1 MKKEELSLGQ
11 RIILDLKKRLYIY
24 VFVVFVIALVLGYYV
39 DFTKINIKAISLLA
53 VFIMLYP
60 MLTGMVIEKV
70 KSASKDYKLI
80 ISTLVFAYFIA
91 SGTAYLISRTI
102 LVGYP
107 NLALA
112 IVLVGAIPC
121 SNMLIGWSGIADAQ
135 VESALVIAVI
145 GLLLI
150 SVLSPLLITINGM
163 AFVSINIYELV
174 FVLLSYIIIPL
185 ILGYFTRYEI
195 IKRKGKKYFM
205 HVKMF
210 FPGISAIGI
219 LLIIFFS
226 VAKVA
231 RFVIATPEVF
241 LLVIVGLFSYYLI
254 QTTLSVV
261 TAKILGFEYERGFI
275 LVLGATASSQ
285 AISLALA
292 ATLFSSLTVFAL
304 SFKPLLQVLYI
315 LFLIYAVGPSLK
327 KFLGTKSGI
336 DVSKE
341 AISEKQSM

>member
-1 MKKEELSLGQ
+1 MDGGKLGKNVC
-11 RIILDLKKRLYIY
+11 RKTVLLDLKKRLYIY
-24 VFVVFVIALVLGYYV
+24 VFTVFVVALILGYYI
-39 DFTKINIKAISLLA
+39 DFSKINIKSISILA

-60 MLTGMVIEKV
+60 MLTGMVVEKV

-80 ISTLVFAYFIA
+80 ISTLLFAFFIA

-107 NLALA
+107 DLALA

-150 SVLSPLLITINGM
+150 PVLSPLLIAVNGM

-185 ILGYFTRYEI
+185 VLGYITRYEI

-241 LLVIVGLFSYYLI
+241 LLVIAGLFSYYII
-254 QTTLSVV
+254 QTTISTI

-275 LVLGATASSQ
+275 LILGATASSQ

-315 LFLIYAVGPSLK
+315 LLLIYAAGPTLK
-327 KFLGTKSGI
+327 KFLGTATK
-336 DVSKE
+336 VE
-341 AISEKQSM
+341 EKKKIM